1 MGTDTGNSI
10 LMTRGALDAVPE
22 QLRKEFWSDTPPMTG
37 DDVLQLPDGTR
48 LIHVPRPAEV
58 LRERLGGLIHFDG
71 DSRVVVEPDRRLF
84 RVAPMFT
91 EAREADRRDL
101 PWNLRAVGVGGG
113 KRQPTGKGAV
123 VAVLDSGLD
132 FGHPDFPQAEAKPP
146 IVLDGPDAIDRN
158 GHGTHCAGIVAGPVR
173 PAQLPRYGVAP
184 DATLLVVNVYDG
196 DGESSDWKLLR
207 GLLAAHGEGAHVI
220 SLSIGDVPSAQC
232 PEPSFIFE
240 LVARVLMEYG
250 TVIVAAAG
258 NESDRMEPYIG
269 AIVHPADCPSIIAV
283 ASITEDLRPS
293 RSSSGGICKQRMPA
307 LCAPGVGIRS
317 SFLTAGAG
325 ADGPYFTLSGTS
337 AAAPHVAG
345 VAALWVEAGYT
356 GERLYKQLLGS
367 VRALSP
373 KPERDFGAGL
383 VQAPN

>member
-10 LMTRGALDAVPE
+10 LMTRGALDAAPE
-22 QLRKEFWSDTPPMTG
+22 QLQKEFWSDTPPMS
-37 DDVLQLPDGTR
+37 DEDVLELPDGTR
-48 LIHVPRPAEV
+48 LIHVARPAAV
-58 LRERLGGLIHFDG
+58 LRQRLEHVIRFDG
-71 DSRVVVEPDRRLF
+71 GAGVVVEPDRRLF

-91 EAREADRRDL
+91 ESRETDRHDL
-101 PWNLRAVGVGGG
+101 PWNLRAVGMDGAKGG
-113 KRQPTGKGAV
+113 PTGRGAV

-132 FGHPDFPQAEAKPP
+132 FGHPDFPQAETKPP

-173 PAQLPRYGVAP
+173 PAQLPRYGIAP

-196 DGESSDWKLLR
+196 DDESSDWKLLR
-207 GLLAAHGEGAHVI
+207 GFLAAHREGAHVI

-240 LVARVLMEYG
+240 LVARILMEYG
-250 TVIVAAAG
+250 TIIVAAAG

-283 ASITEDLRPS
+283 ASVTEDLRPS

-325 ADGPYFTLSGTS
+325 ADGPYFTLTGTS

-345 VAALWVEAGYT
+345 VAALWVEEGYT
-356 GERLYKQLLGS
+356 GERLYKQLLDR
-367 VRALSP
+367 VKPLSP
-373 KPERDFGAGL
+373 KPDRDFGRGL
-383 VQAPN
+383 VQAP